1 MKIFQRSLQY
11 FHLSEDAAKICNI
24 KNFAIISDIF
34 AWGMSYLQIVIHCGE
49 SFAIIHNILHLF

>member
-1 MKIFQRSLQY
+1 MKIFQPSLQY
-11 FHLSEDAAKICNI
+11 FHLSEDEAKICNI

-49 SFAIIHNILHLF
+49 SFAIISNILHLF